1 MLDQMTP
8 SHDAARGG
16 PARLDRVGFHAL
28 VEQLAKARKIE
39 EGCVTVIGLDAVRE
53 RLGARWERRSAQV
66 WEAVDRLLER
76 RLPPH
81 ALHARIDD
89 VSYLIEA
96 GTTPEAAQATS
107 FKLLQELHLFFLG
120 EPRFEAM
127 RVASVLSFDGERLLT
142 QPVVSRSFDPPA
154 DAAPLRPPPP
164 PAQDAPAQWSALS
177 FVTASHRVQVAYE
190 RQPVILLSTGK
201 PTAVRLRPVVL
212 VDGVERSATVAGDS
226 LTHAELMALD
236 QATMLEAMS
245 AGDGAVVA
253 PFFFE
258 TLSATRGRAA
268 ILETLA
274 GRPAPRGLLAELIG
288 IDRGTPESRLLETV
302 SLVAPYCAAI
312 IVQARADRPCVSLT
326 RATRL
331 KGMSIDCEDSLQSP
345 RGPAHRL
352 IECKTRSGVGPL
364 LFAFGL
370 ASPGLLPLARAAGAT
385 HASLAR
391 TQPI

>member
-1 MLDQMTP
+1 MLDQMTAP
-8 SHDAARGG
+8 DDAARGE

-39 EGCVTVIGLDAVRE
+39 EGCVTVIGLDAIRE
-53 RLGARWERRSAQV
+53 RLGARWPRRSTQV

-96 GTTPEAAQATS
+96 GTSPESAQATS

-120 EPRFEAM
+120 EPGFEAM
-127 RVASVLSFDGERLLT
+127 RVASVLSFDGGRLLT
-142 QPVVSRSFDPPA
+142 QPVVGRSFAPPA
-154 DAAPLRPPPP
+154 DAPPVRPPPATP
-164 PAQDAPAQWSALS
+164 DSAANQWSVLS
-177 FVTASHRVQVAYE
+177 FAAASHRVQVAYE
-190 RQPVILLSTGK
+190 RQTVILLSTGK
-201 PTAVRLRPVVL
+201 PTAVRLRPVVR
-212 VDGVERSATVAGDS
+212 VDGAERSGAAIADG

-245 AGDGAVVA
+245 VGDGAIVA

-258 TLSATRGRAA
+258 TLSSTRGRAG
-268 ILETLA
+268 ILKALA
-274 GRPAPRGLLAELIG
+274 GRPPPRGMLAELIG
-288 IDRGTPESRLLETV
+288 IDRGTPESRVLETV

-312 IVQARADRPCVSLT
+312 IVQASADRPCFSVS

-331 KGMSIDCEDSLQSP
+331 KGMSIDCEDALNPQ
-345 RGPAHRL
+345 RGPAVRL
-352 IECKTRSGVGPL
+352 MECKTRSGIGPL
-364 LFAFGL
+364 LFACGL

-391 TQPI
+391 RPAP

>member
-1 MLDQMTP
+1 MTAP
-8 SHDAARGG
+8 NDAARSG

-39 EGCVTVIGLDAVRE
+39 DGCVTVIGLDAIRD
-53 RLGARWERRSAQV
+53 RLGARWPRRCTQV

-96 GTTPEAAQATS
+96 GTSPESAQSTS

-120 EPRFEAM
+120 EPKFEAM
-127 RVASVLSFDGERLLT
+127 KVASVLSFDGGRLLT
-142 QPVVSRSFDPPA
+142 QPVVGRSFDPP
-154 DAAPLRPPPP
+154 DDVPPVRPPPP
-164 PAQDAPAQWSALS
+164 ATPDPAAIQWSALS

-190 RQPVILLSTGK
+190 RQAVILLSTGK
-201 PTAVRLRPVVL
+201 PTAVRLKPVVR
-212 VDGVERSATVAGDS
+212 VDGAERSGAAISEG

-245 AGDGAVVA
+245 AGEGAIVA

-258 TLSATRGRAA
+258 TLSTTRGRAA
-268 ILETLA
+268 ILKTLA
-274 GRPAPRGLLAELIG
+274 GQPPPRGLITELIG

-302 SLVAPYCAAI
+302 SLIAPYCAAI
-312 IVQARADRPCVSLT
+312 IVQAPADRPCVSLT

-331 KGMSIDCEDSLQSP
+331 KGMSIDCEDVHPQ
-345 RGPAHRL
+345 RGPAARL
-352 IECKTRSGVGPL
+352 MECKTRSGIGPL

-391 TQPI
+391 RPAP